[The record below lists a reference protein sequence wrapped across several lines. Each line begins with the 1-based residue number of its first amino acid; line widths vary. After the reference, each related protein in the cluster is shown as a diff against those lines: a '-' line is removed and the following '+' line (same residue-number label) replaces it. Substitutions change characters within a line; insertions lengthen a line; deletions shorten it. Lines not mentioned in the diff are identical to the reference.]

1 MKQGKYIVT
10 CPICGKALFKS
21 AYEIGCMIEVQCS
34 KCGSTLNVQL
44 DNYTLSVKESSLEY
58 KAASGNK

>member
-21 AYEIGCMIEVQCS
+21 AYERGCMIEVQCG
-34 KCGSTLNVQL
+34 KCGSNLNVEV
-44 DNYTLSVKESSLEY
+44 DNFTLSVKEASLEY
-58 KAASGNK
+58 KASASK